1 MLIVPRG
8 YRVKVMQLFSL
19 SLLLSE
25 IIFMYNGTSPRNVST
40 LSSNRR

>member
-1 MLIVPRG
+1 MLIIPRG

-25 IIFMYNGTSPRNVST
+25 IIFMYNVTSPFFMADVKENV
-40 LSSNRR
+40 